1 MGRETLTKWLRR
13 GLLAAFLLVFVI
25 GPVCLYALLRL
36 GWPPVIGNLS
46 AAGKLRA
53 YAAQVYPDA
62 EPEGFWAGYNLVDG
76 CYSLDIQGPGGESRT
91 LRYDADSRLVRDDRR
106 EEALQRELEIGKRI
120 NGLQGPE
127 LYCYWWAA
135 WDYRAPETPLVTLR
149 ADFRDP
155 ADAPIPDEAAMRE
168 KMADRAME
176 LYEALSPVTPVHK
189 VSVHYGHDALR
200 PKAGLLWYWINV
212 TLPEDTPLTR
222 EMVLSG
228 ELEDNS

>member
-1 MGRETLTKWLRR
+1 MRRETLRKRLGR
-13 GLLAAFLLVFVI
+13 GLMAAFFLVFVI

-53 YAAQVYPDA
+53 YAAQVYPDM

-76 CYSLDIQGPGGESRT
+76 CYSLDIQGPGGENRT
-91 LRYDADSRLVRDDRR
+91 LRYAAGTKLVRDGRR
-106 EEALQRELEIGKRI
+106 EEALQRELEIDKALRI
-120 NGLQGPE
+120 NGLQGRGI
-127 LYCYWWAA
+127 YWWAA
-135 WDYRAPETPLVTLR
+135 WDYREPETPLVTLR
-149 ADFRDP
+149 VDFRDP
-155 ADAPIPDEAAMRE
+155 ADAPVPDEAAMRE

-200 PKAGLLWYWINV
+200 PKARLLWYWISV
-212 TLPEDTPLTR
+212 ELPEDTPLTR